1 MDLIDKNMAEC
12 NPRPEEC
19 KIFAAALDWDKIDH
33 ENYLEKL
40 DYTNSES
47 LIEGKFDEL
56 KFDYLI
62 GSDVV
67 YWPVS
72 IIPLCK
78 VLDTIFKQ

>member
-1 MDLIDKNMAEC
+1 MDLIDKNMSEC

-19 KIFAAALDWDKIDH
+19 KIFAAALDWDKIDQ
-33 ENYLEKL
+33 ENYLAKL

-56 KFDYLI
+56 KFDYII

-67 YWPVS
+67 YWP
-72 IIPLCK
+72 
-78 VLDTIFKQ
+78 